1 MFTSYLHEFFGSLVF
16 NYFIFLAF
24 LAAIGAVL
32 LVSFSGLIVVCLV
45 PLMSRSFYNVVTQ
58 FLIALAVGSLA
69 GDAFLHLI
77 PHVSVFNIITKNF
90 NSFV

>member
-1 MFTSYLHEFFGSLVF
+1 
-16 NYFIFLAF
+16 
-24 LAAIGAVL
+24 
-32 LVSFSGLIVVCLV
+32 
-45 PLMSRSFYNVVTQ
+45 MSRSFYNVVTQ

-90 NSFV
+90 NIFV